1 MNNENSGTIQEK
13 ELIKYCLY
21 ARKSSESDER
31 QAMSIESQINE
42 MKTMAEKE
50 NLFIK
55 EIRQESHSA
64 KSSGLRPVFNQLLI
78 DIRKGEFNA
87 LLTWAPDRLSRNAGD
102 LGTLVDLMDQGKLKI
117 IRTFSPKVNSP

>member
-1 MNNENSGTIQEK
+1 MKNKEAGKIQETK
-13 ELIKYCLY
+13 QIQYCLY

-42 MKTMAEKE
+42 MKTLADRE

-64 KSSGLRPVFNQLLI
+64 KASGLRPVFNQLLI
-78 DIRKGEFNA
+78 DIRGGEFDA
-87 LLTWAPDRLSRNAGD
+87 
-102 LGTLVDLMDQGKLKI
+102 I
-117 IRTFSPKVNSP
+117 